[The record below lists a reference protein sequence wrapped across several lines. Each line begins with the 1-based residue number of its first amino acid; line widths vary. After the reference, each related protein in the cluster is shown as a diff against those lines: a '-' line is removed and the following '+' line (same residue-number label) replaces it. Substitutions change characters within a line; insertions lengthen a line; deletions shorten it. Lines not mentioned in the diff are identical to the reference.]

1 MSEDLISLRMLIVS
15 EAAPEREA
23 VRAAATQASV
33 PIQVEEVDAAAD
45 ATAACTLL
53 ARDGAFDV
61 VLFDS
66 RMPRA
71 ERQKLLDAT
80 RDASGRPLAILVG
93 AAEMKTREVLTDGLL
108 VDGVIAKPIDT
119 RELSQL
125 IENCIRA
132 RLPKRVLI
140 VDDSATVRS
149 IIRKVLQA
157 SRFRLEPDEAAEG
170 AAAIERA
177 NQQRFDIVFLD
188 CNMPGLDGFATLSQL
203 KRSHPTLTPTSEKRE
218 AHRGSRP
225 RRRRCG
231 LSVQAVLRQGHRR
244 RAEPGV
250 RPDASEMELTV
261 PARAAGKPAIGAQY
275 RC

>member
-1 MSEDLISLRMLIVS
+1 MLIVS

-125 IENCIRA
+125 IETASAPVCQAGLDRR
-132 RLPKRVLI
+132 RLGHRPL
-140 VDDSATVRS
+140 DHPQGSSGQPSA
-149 IIRKVLQA
+149 
-157 SRFRLEPDEAAEG
+157 EPDEARKGG
-170 AAAIERA
+170 ATTGKSATLRHRI
-177 NQQRFDIVFLD
+177 
-188 CNMPGLDGFATLSQL
+188 PGLQ
-203 KRSHPTLTPTSEKRE
+203 H
-218 AHRGSRP
+218 
-225 RRRRCG
+225 
-231 LSVQAVLRQGHRR
+231 
-244 RAEPGV
+244 
-250 RPDASEMELTV
+250 
-261 PARAAGKPAIGAQY
+261 AGP
-275 RC
+275 

>member
-71 ERQKLLDAT
+71 ERQKVLDAT

-170 AAAIERA
+170 AAAIEQA

-203 KRSHPTLTPTSEKRE
+203 KRSHPDSKVVMITGTRDIRIEDRARAGGAADFLYKPFFAKDID
-218 AHRGSRP
+218 
-225 RRRRCG
+225 
-231 LSVQAVLRQGHRR
+231 AVLNRAFGLMRQ
-244 RAEPGV
+244 
-250 RPDASEMELTV
+250 
-261 PARAAGKPAIGAQY
+261 KWN
-275 RC
+275 